1 LWIQQGIFHLAGGTQ
16 FAKPW
21 QTTRFMRGLVDKVM
35 LLLNR
40 VEFKIAHANGN
51 LRAEHR
57 AMESMAILRTRLRV
71 VKEQEVNRALA

>member
-1 LWIQQGIFHLAGGTQ
+1 
-16 FAKPW
+16 
-21 QTTRFMRGLVDKVM
+21 MRSLFDKIM

-57 AMESMAILRTRLRV
+57 AMESMAILRTRIRV
-71 VKEQEVNRALA
+71 VREQGENGLVA

>member
-1 LWIQQGIFHLAGGTQ
+1 
-16 FAKPW
+16 
-21 QTTRFMRGLVDKVM
+21 MRGLFDKVM

-57 AMESMAILRTRLRV
+57 AMESMAILRTRMRV